1 MTDPLPE
8 AMMSNSQH
16 PLLVTTAIA
25 ALAFTSPLLTIVP
38 VTAHHG
44 WSEYNN
50 NKTLSL
56 TGVVKSVTYGNP
68 HATIQLE
75 TADKKVWQAILAP
88 PSRMQSRGLPQ
99 KNLVVGQSV
108 KLVGYPHRN
117 RANEIRAERIT
128 VGDRTVELR

>member
-1 MTDPLPE
+1 MTDPSPE
-8 AMMSNSQH
+8 AMMPNSQH
-16 PLLVTTAIA
+16 SLLVTAAIA
-25 ALAFTSPLLTIVP
+25 TLALTTPFLEIVP

-44 WSEYNN
+44 WSEYNSE
-50 NKTLSL
+50 KTLNL
-56 TGVVKSVTYGNP
+56 TGVVKNVTYGNP

-99 KNLVVGQSV
+99 KDLVVGQSV